1 MTASASDTL
10 ESMNAYVSDIVGK
23 AVTGTFDTMFGREI
37 AHTDTAA
44 DMAAHAGA
52 AQPPAGEISSHV
64 SLTQGAALNVDFS
77 FHFDAEFLHRI
88 AEETYP
94 EQARKIPM
102 QMICEDMAC
111 AIANVV
117 GSRVKAFLNGR
128 GYDLS
133 MDIPAVGLLDA
144 ARDASREERS
154 ALAFR
159 CVPDGQD
166 NALRVNIHLQ
176 EKRAG

>member
-1 MTASASDTL
+1 MTTPASDTL
-10 ESMNAYVSDIVGK
+10 ESMNTYVSDIVGK
-23 AVTGTFDTMFGREI
+23 AVTGTFDTMFGREV
-37 AHTDTAA
+37 AHTGEVTAPA
-44 DMAAHAGA
+44 K
-52 AQPPAGEISSHV
+52 AGEISSHV

-77 FHFDAEFLHRI
+77 FHFDAGLLHKI

-133 MDIPAVGLLDA
+133 MDIPAVGEIDATRDA
-144 ARDASREERS
+144 ARQQHSS
-154 ALAFR
+154 LSFR

-166 NALRVNIHLQ
+166 NAVRVNIHLQ
-176 EKRAG
+176 EKRA

>member
-1 MTASASDTL
+1 MTTAASDTL

-23 AVTGTFDTMFGREI
+23 AVTSTFDTMFGREV
-37 AHTDTAA
+37 AHT
-44 DMAAHAGA
+44 GA
-52 AQPPAGEISSHV
+52 QKRVPQPGEISSHV

-77 FHFDAEFLHRI
+77 FHFDAALLHKI

-94 EQARKIPM
+94 EQARKMPM

-133 MDIPAVGLLDA
+133 MDIPAIGLIDA
-144 ARDASREERS
+144 PREAERRQES
-154 ALAFR
+154 SLNFR
-159 CVPDGQD
+159 CGADGQD
-166 NALRVNIHLQ
+166 NAVRVDIQLQ
-176 EKRAG
+176 GKRA

>member
-1 MTASASDTL
+1 MTDNIKNMQT
-10 ESMNAYVSDIVGK
+10 YVSDIVGK
-23 AVTGTFDTMFGREI
+23 AMTGTFDTMFGREI
-37 AHTDTAA
+37 SQAGSGEGL
-44 DMAAHAGA
+44 GA
-52 AQPPAGEISSHV
+52 AGNDDISSHV

-77 FHFDAEFLHRI
+77 FHFDHKLLTAI

-94 EQARKIPM
+94 DQARNIPM

-133 MDIPAVGLLDA
+133 MDIPAIGANDSTPGEGRELSHLSFQYGQAGKPA
-144 ARDASREERS
+144 AII
-154 ALAFR
+154 
-159 CVPDGQD
+159 
-166 NALRVNIHLQ
+166 VNIQLQ
-176 EKRAG
+176 EKRGG

>member
-37 AHTDTAA
+37 GHTDAVA
-44 DMAAHAGA
+44 DMAADAGA
-52 AQPPAGEISSHV
+52 PQPPAGEISSHV

-154 ALAFR
+154 SLAFR
-159 CVPDGQD
+159 CLPDGQD

>member
-1 MTASASDTL
+1 
-10 ESMNAYVSDIVGK
+10 MNAYVSDIVGK
-23 AVTGTFDTMFGREI
+23 AVTGTFDTMFGRE
-37 AHTDTAA
+37 
-44 DMAAHAGA
+44 MAHAGA
-52 AQPPAGEISSHV
+52 ASSVPAEGGISSHV

-77 FHFDAEFLHRI
+77 FHFDAGLLHKI

-133 MDIPAVGLLDA
+133 MDIPAIGALEA

-154 ALAFR
+154 SLAFR
-159 CVPDGQD
+159 CLPDGQD
-166 NALRVNIHLQ
+166 NALCVNIHLQ

>member
-10 ESMNAYVSDIVGK
+10 ESMTAYVSDSVGK
-23 AVTGTFDTMFGREI
+23 AVTGPFDTMFGREI

-159 CVPDGQD
+159 CLPDGQD

>member
-1 MTASASDTL
+1 MTAPAADTL
-10 ESMNAYVSDIVGK
+10 ETMNAYVSDIVGK

-37 AHTDTAA
+37 AH
-44 DMAAHAGA
+44 AGDA
-52 AQPPAGEISSHV
+52 GPQPAAGEISSHV

-77 FHFDAEFLHRI
+77 FHFDAGLLHRI

-94 EQARKIPM
+94 EQARKMPM

-144 ARDASREERS
+144 ARDAAREERS
-154 ALAFR
+154 SLAFR
-159 CVPDGQD
+159 CLQDGQD

>member
-1 MTASASDTL
+1 MTSPASDTL
-10 ESMNAYVSDIVGK
+10 ESMNTYVSDIVGK
-23 AVTGTFDTMFGREI
+23 AVTGTFDTMFGREV
-37 AHTDTAA
+37 AHTGD
-44 DMAAHAGA
+44 AGSA
-52 AQPPAGEISSHV
+52 PKAGEISSHV

-77 FHFDAEFLHRI
+77 FHFDAELLHRI

-133 MDIPAVGLLDA
+133 MDIPAVGEIDA
-144 ARDASREERS
+144 ARDAARQQHSS
-154 ALAFR
+154 LSFR
-159 CVPDGQD
+159 CVPEGQD
-166 NALRVNIHLQ
+166 NAVRVKIHLQ
-176 EKRAG
+176 EKRA

>member
-1 MTASASDTL
+1 MTKPAADTL
-10 ESMNAYVSDIVGK
+10 ESMNTYVSDIVGK
-23 AVTGTFDTMFGREI
+23 AVTGTFDTMFGRE
-37 AHTDTAA
+37 
-44 DMAAHAGA
+44 MAHAGA
-52 AQPPAGEISSHV
+52 TPATPAEGGITSHV
-64 SLTQGAALNVDFS
+64 SLTQGAALNVGFS
-77 FHFDAEFLHRI
+77 FHFDAGLLHRI

-133 MDIPAVGLLDA
+133 MDIPAVGALDA
-144 ARDASREERS
+144 ARDAAREERS
-154 ALAFR
+154 SLAFR
-159 CVPDGQD
+159 CLPDGQD
-166 NALRVNIHLQ
+166 NAVRVSIHLQ

>member
-1 MTASASDTL
+1 MTPPMDNL
-10 ESMNAYVSDIVGK
+10 KSMNSYVSDIVGK
-23 AVTGTFDTMFGREI
+23 AVMGTFDTMFGRSVTS
-37 AHTDTAA
+37 ARTG
-44 DMAAHAGA
+44 AGIK
-52 AQPPAGEISSHV
+52 PPQDGEICSHV
-64 SLTQGAALNVDFS
+64 SLTQGAQLNVEFS
-77 FHFDAEFLHRI
+77 FHFDETLLHRI

-94 EQARKIPM
+94 QQARNMPL

-133 MDIPAVGLLDA
+133 MDIPGVGGLDGQA
-144 ARDASREERS
+144 EAGRS
-154 ALAFR
+154 EQSHLSFR
-159 CVPDGQD
+159 CAPDGQD
-166 NALRVNIHLQ
+166 NAVFVNIHLQ

>member
-1 MTASASDTL
+1 MTDNIKNMKS
-10 ESMNAYVSDIVGK
+10 YVSDIVGK
-23 AVTGTFDTMFGREI
+23 AMTGTFDTMFGREI
-37 AHTDTAA
+37 TST
-44 DMAAHAGA
+44 G
-52 AQPPAGEISSHV
+52 AGEGVVKACNDDISSHV

-77 FHFDAEFLHRI
+77 FHFDSTLLTAI

-94 EQARKIPM
+94 DQARNIPM
-102 QMICEDMAC
+102 QLICEDMAC

-133 MDIPAVGLLDA
+133 MDIPAVGSMGEGGSAREGREQTHLTFQYGGTEKNA
-144 ARDASREERS
+144 AI
-154 ALAFR
+154 
-159 CVPDGQD
+159 V
-166 NALRVNIHLQ
+166 VNIHLQ

>member
-1 MTASASDTL
+1 MTTPASDTL

-23 AVTGTFDTMFGREI
+23 AVTGTFDTMFGREV
-37 AHTDTAA
+37 AHTGA
-44 DMAAHAGA
+44 AGA
-52 AQPPAGEISSHV
+52 PTAEGQISSHV

-77 FHFDAEFLHRI
+77 FHFDAALLHRI

-133 MDIPAVGLLDA
+133 MDIPAVGEIEAQQGGAKQQHSSLG
-144 ARDASREERS
+144 
-154 ALAFR
+154 FR
-159 CVPDGQD
+159 CMAEGQD
-166 NALRVNIHLQ
+166 NAVRVNIHLQ
-176 EKRAG
+176 EKRA

>member
-1 MTASASDTL
+1 MTTPAADTL
-10 ESMNAYVSDIVGK
+10 ESMNTYVSDIVGK
-23 AVTGTFDTMFGREI
+23 AVTGTFDTMFGREV
-37 AHTDTAA
+37 AHTGATA
-44 DMAAHAGA
+44 HVP
-52 AQPPAGEISSHV
+52 QAGEISSHV

-77 FHFDAEFLHRI
+77 FHFDAGLLHRI

-133 MDIPAVGLLDA
+133 MDIPAVGEIDA
-144 ARDASREERS
+144 ARDAAKQEHSS
-154 ALAFR
+154 LSFR
-159 CVPDGQD
+159 CVPEGQD
-166 NALRVNIHLQ
+166 NAVRVNIHLQ
-176 EKRAG
+176 EKRA

>member
-1 MTASASDTL
+1 MTTPASDTL
-10 ESMNAYVSDIVGK
+10 ESMNTYVSDIVGK
-23 AVTGTFDTMFGREI
+23 AVTGTFDTMFGREV
-37 AHTDTAA
+37 AHTHAA
-44 DMAAHAGA
+44 VDVPQAGR
-52 AQPPAGEISSHV
+52 ISSHV

-77 FHFDAEFLHRI
+77 FHFDAGLLHRI

-117 GSRVKAFLNGR
+117 GSRVKSFLNGR

-133 MDIPAVGLLDA
+133 MDIPAVGEIDA
-144 ARDASREERS
+144 ARGAAKQQHSS
-154 ALAFR
+154 LSFR
-159 CVPDGQD
+159 CVPEGQD
-166 NALRVNIHLQ
+166 NAVRVNIHLQ
-176 EKRAG
+176 EKRA

>member
-1 MTASASDTL
+1 MTTPASDTL
-10 ESMNAYVSDIVGK
+10 ESMNTYVSDIVGK
-23 AVTGTFDTMFGREI
+23 AVTGTFDTMFGREV
-37 AHTDTAA
+37 AHTGDT
-44 DMAAHAGA
+44 GA
-52 AQPPAGEISSHV
+52 APKAGEISSHV

-77 FHFDAEFLHRI
+77 FHFDAALLHKI

-133 MDIPAVGLLDA
+133 MDIPAVGEIDGGRDA
-144 ARDASREERS
+144 ARQQHSS
-154 ALAFR
+154 LSFR
-159 CVPDGQD
+159 CVPEGQD
-166 NALRVNIHLQ
+166 NAVRVNIHLQ
-176 EKRAG
+176 EKRA

>member
-1 MTASASDTL
+1 MTTPAADTL
-10 ESMNAYVSDIVGK
+10 ESMNTYVSDIVGK
-23 AVTGTFDTMFGREI
+23 AVTGTFDTMFGREV
-37 AHTDTAA
+37 AHTGKPTGQASRD
-44 DMAAHAGA
+44 G
-52 AQPPAGEISSHV
+52 QISSHV

-77 FHFDAEFLHRI
+77 FHFDAGLLHRI

-133 MDIPAVGLLDA
+133 MDIPAVGEIDA
-144 ARDASREERS
+144 ARDAAKQEHSS
-154 ALAFR
+154 LSFR
-159 CVPDGQD
+159 CVPEGQD
-166 NALRVNIHLQ
+166 NAVRVNIHLQ
-176 EKRAG
+176 EKRA

>member
-1 MTASASDTL
+1 MTDNIK
-10 ESMNAYVSDIVGK
+10 SMQSYVSDIVGK
-23 AVTGTFDTMFGREI
+23 AMTGTFDTMFGREI
-37 AHTDTAA
+37 SQ
-44 DMAAHAGA
+44 AGA
-52 AQPPAGEISSHV
+52 GEGLGQAGNDDISSHV

-77 FHFDAEFLHRI
+77 FHFDQKLLSAI

-94 EQARKIPM
+94 DQARKIPM

-133 MDIPAVGLLDA
+133 MDIPAIGAVNDSQPGEGKELSHLSFQYGQAGKPA
-144 ARDASREERS
+144 AII
-154 ALAFR
+154 
-159 CVPDGQD
+159 
-166 NALRVNIHLQ
+166 VNIHLQ
-176 EKRAG
+176 EKRTG

>member
-1 MTASASDTL
+1 M
-10 ESMNAYVSDIVGK
+10 ESIKDMKEYVSDIVGK

-37 AHTDTAA
+37 AS
-44 DMAAHAGA
+44 GA
-52 AQPPAGEISSHV
+52 SGDGAPPAENGMNISSHV
-64 SLTQGAALNVDFS
+64 RLTQGAALNVGFS
-77 FHFDAEFLHRI
+77 FHFDEGLLAAI

-102 QMICEDMAC
+102 KMICEDMAC

-117 GSRVKAFLNGR
+117 GSRVKAFLNGH

-133 MDIPAVGLLDA
+133 MNIPAPGADNDTGEGADESSYLSFTNASQPQQA
-144 ARDASREERS
+144 AAV
-154 ALAFR
+154 L
-159 CVPDGQD
+159 
-166 NALRVNIHLQ
+166 VNIHLQ

>member
-1 MTASASDTL
+1 MTTPASDTL
-10 ESMNAYVSDIVGK
+10 ESMNSYVSDIVGK
-23 AVTGTFDTMFGREI
+23 AVTGTFDTMFGREV
-37 AHTDTAA
+37 AHT
-44 DMAAHAGA
+44 GA
-52 AQPPAGEISSHV
+52 AASAAKAGEISSHV

-77 FHFDAEFLHRI
+77 FHFDAALLHKI

-94 EQARKIPM
+94 EQARKMPM

-133 MDIPAVGLLDA
+133 MDIPAIGAIDA
-144 ARDASREERS
+144 ARDAARQEHSS
-154 ALAFR
+154 LGFR
-159 CVPDGQD
+159 CGAEGQD
-166 NALRVNIHLQ
+166 SAVRVNIHLQ
-176 EKRAG
+176 EKRA